1 MDEQGCT
8 SDQWYNFI
16 CSPLEPIHNIN
27 SIAFDE
33 AEGPLIYSH
42 VSCEGWEDDIR
53 KYKKQMYE
61 NFTCPSYYTAAGVRC
76 SNSMDFNCV
85 LLILMLNFSFIECTM
100 GEARLV
106 NGDTENEGTVE
117 ICYHDLWGLIS
128 DLDWDESDAE
138 VVCRQLG
145 YRITSMLHDN

>member
-1 MDEQGCT
+1 MLAVKVGRMISGNARNRCMKT
-8 SDQWYNFI
+8 LLVLHI
-16 CSPLEPIHNIN
+16 TRLLEYDAQTVWI
-27 SIAFDE
+27 
-33 AEGPLIYSH
+33 
-42 VSCEGWEDDIR
+42 
-53 KYKKQMYE
+53 
-61 NFTCPSYYTAAGVRC
+61 
-76 SNSMDFNCV
+76 

-128 DLDWDESDAE
+128 DLDWDESDAK

-145 YRITSMLHDN
+145 YSTTSMLHDN